1 MDTAPC
7 LKRIRLLAMDVDG
20 VLTDGRLIYDTQGRE
35 LKAFHIRDGLGIRL
49 AQAGGVVVAFITAR
63 ESALVAGRAW
73 ELGVEEVHQN
83 VLDKAGRLREIAQR
97 RGLDMAE
104 VAYLGDDLNDL
115 RAVQAA
121 GCGIAVADA
130 APELRALADHV
141 TVAPG
146 GHGAVREAITAI
158 LQAQGTYDRV
168 VRELYGP

>member
-1 MDTAPC
+1 MDLAPC

-20 VLTDGRLIYDTQGRE
+20 VLTDGRLIYDAQGQE

-49 AQAGGVVVAFITAR
+49 AQAGGLTVAFITAR
-63 ESALVAGRAW
+63 ESAIVASRAR
-73 ELGVEEVHQN
+73 ELGVAEVHQN
-83 VLDKAGRLREIAQR
+83 VLDKAGQLGEIARR
-97 RGLDMAE
+97 RGLALAE

-141 TVAPG
+141 TVTPG
-146 GHGAVREAITAI
+146 GQGAVREAVTAI
-158 LQAQGTYDRV
+158 LQAQGTYEQV